1 MPVLSWLL
9 CAERS
14 RNRRSKS
21 PSTQPQPST
30 ARPRQWSASGPCT
43 TRKPHTNQ
51 DTVPHRGHDGFQLR
65 PARPSPQSQSFSQSY
80 RSILPTSLTYML
92 LVDERLFTL
101 ETCCGYGYDSARKSH
116 SPSDFQGPTRAHRTP
131 QEPRCSTDAISLS
144 PSDSI
149 PGSLRLMKK
158 RQLFPGHVLASPS
171 SFALPH
177 VLGPPEDRPRQY
189 PMPSSGILTRFP
201 FGRCSDQMSY
211 PKAQHRPVTT
221 SATIHTASE
230 RLSPMP

>member
-14 RNRRSKS
+14 RNREHASVRHSS
-21 PSTQPQPST
+21 NRPLSGPSTGPRPAVQQYSSCEPTT
-30 ARPRQWSASGPCT
+30 ASQS
-43 TRKPHTNQ
+43 
-51 DTVPHRGHDGFQLR
+51 TVPHRIHDSFRLE
-65 PARPSPQSQSFSQSY
+65 PVRPSPQSQSFSQSY

-101 ETCCGYGYDSARKSH
+101 ETCCGYGYDPARKSH
-116 SPSDFQGPTRAHRTP
+116 SPSDFQGPTRAHQTP

-144 PSDSI
+144 PDDPI

-158 RQLFPGHVLASPS
+158 RQLFLGHVSAFPS

-177 VLGPPEDRPRQY
+177 LPAREPAY
-189 PMPSSGILTRFP
+189 PMPGSGILTRFP
-201 FGRCSDQMSY
+201 FGRCGDYCSTR
-211 PKAQHRPVTT
+211 KG
-221 SATIHTASE
+221 
-230 RLSPMP
+230 

>member
-1 MPVLSWLL
+1 MRRAKPD
-9 CAERS
+9 R
-14 RNRRSKS
+14 RNES

-30 ARPRQWSASGPCT
+30 ARSRHWSASGPRST
-43 TRKPHTNQ
+43 FRPNANQ
-51 DTVPHRGHDGFQLR
+51 DTVPHRNHDSFRLR

-158 RQLFPGHVLASPS
+158 RQLFPGHVLVSPS

-177 VLGPPEDRPRQY
+177 VLAQPKPER
-189 PMPSSGILTRFP
+189 GNI
-201 FGRCSDQMSY
+201 RCRVREY
-211 PKAQHRPVTT
+211 
-221 SATIHTASE
+221 
-230 RLSPMP
+230 

>member
-1 MPVLSWLL
+1 MNP
-9 CAERS
+9 R
-14 RNRRSKS
+14 RRSHS
-21 PSTQPQPST
+21 HPLPGHGTGPHP
-30 ARPRQWSASGPCT
+30 ARTTSSHASQ
-43 TRKPHTNQ
+43 N
-51 DTVPHRGHDGFQLR
+51 TVPHRIHDSFRLQ

-177 VLGPPEDRPRQY
+177 VLNGRNQSRQY

-201 FGRCSDQMSY
+201 FGRCSDRMQAPESTTQTSDNKCHY
-211 PKAQHRPVTT
+211 PHRF
-221 SATIHTASE
+221 
-230 RLSPMP
+230 

>member
-1 MPVLSWLL
+1 
-9 CAERS
+9 
-14 RNRRSKS
+14 
-21 PSTQPQPST
+21 
-30 ARPRQWSASGPCT
+30 
-43 TRKPHTNQ
+43 
-51 DTVPHRGHDGFQLR
+51 
-65 PARPSPQSQSFSQSY
+65 
-80 RSILPTSLTYML
+80 ML

-101 ETCCGYGYDSARKSH
+101 ETCCGYGYDSARKLH

-158 RQLFPGHVLASPS
+158 RQLFPGHVSASPS
-171 SFALPH
+171 SLALPH
-177 VLGPPEDRPRQY
+177 VLCPTRRPRQY

-201 FGRCSDQMSY
+201 FGRCSDLVTH
-211 PKAQHRPVTT
+211 PRARNRPVTT
-221 SATIHTASE
+221 SATFHTASE

>member
-14 RNRRSKS
+14 DSREHASVSRSS
-21 PSTQPQPST
+21 S
-30 ARPRQWSASGPCT
+30 RPLSGPGTGPRPAAVHGFYTAT
-43 TRKPHTNQ
+43 TAKAP
-51 DTVPHRGHDGFQLR
+51 VPHRIHDNFRLE
-65 PARPSPQSQSFSQSY
+65 PIRPSPQSQSFSQSY

-177 VLGPPEDRPRQY
+177 VP
-189 PMPSSGILTRFP
+189 
-201 FGRCSDQMSY
+201 DQ
-211 PKAQHRPVTT
+211 AC
-221 SATIHTASE
+221 
-230 RLSPMP
+230 